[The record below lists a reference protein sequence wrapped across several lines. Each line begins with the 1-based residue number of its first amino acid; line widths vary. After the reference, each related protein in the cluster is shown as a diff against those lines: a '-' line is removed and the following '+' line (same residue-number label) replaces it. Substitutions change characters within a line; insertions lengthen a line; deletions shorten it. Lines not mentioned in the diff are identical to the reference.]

1 MSCLYYQLF
10 NEAFTSFVFQ
20 VYDIIYLILA
30 PISCFIA
37 GTPILLAD
45 GKSTIAV
52 EQARINMTLFGVN
65 GEINRVIALRSQVLN
80 GRSLYG
86 MNGERPFVT
95 PDHPFMSPYNSS
107 VRLVFDAKYVRHGRP
122 DLKPDTIQQIEVGTK
137 LVRYNS
143 TSGQFDI
150 VRVNSIVTDEYPSVN
165 TSIYHFVTDSP
176 SGVLGK

>member
-95 PDHPFMSPYNSS
+95 PDHP
-107 VRLVFDAKYVRHGRP
+107 
-122 DLKPDTIQQIEVGTK
+122 
-137 LVRYNS
+137 
-143 TSGQFDI
+143 
-150 VRVNSIVTDEYPSVN
+150 
-165 TSIYHFVTDSP
+165 
-176 SGVLGK
+176 